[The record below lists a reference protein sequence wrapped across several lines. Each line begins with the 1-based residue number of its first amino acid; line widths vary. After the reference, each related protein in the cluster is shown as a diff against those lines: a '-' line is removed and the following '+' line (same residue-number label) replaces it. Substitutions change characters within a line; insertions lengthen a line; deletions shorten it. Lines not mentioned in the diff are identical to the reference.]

1 MGNKFYSVVLLAVL
15 AAAAGAAR
23 ADSLTDQGKALLEQ
37 NKAAAAY
44 ELLIAEEPIRAGN
57 PEFDLLLGVAAAES
71 GHNTNAIFAL
81 ERVLAVQPNNARAR
95 AEIAR
100 AYLAVGETQT
110 ARREFETVRSQPVPD
125 EVKATIDRVLSAIE
139 RIDEQ
144 GKTVVHGFA
153 ELTYGHD
160 TNVNAGPAGSQVAVP
175 AFGGLVFTLANSS
188 VALRDDYNNYAA
200 GISVRT
206 PLAAGLD
213 LTAGVAANK
222 RVNGSYDVFDTG
234 SADGNVGLVYSRG
247 QDIYSLGYQDG
258 TFYVDNTRYRDSN
271 GFTGQWQHNYDA
283 RTQASVFVQYGW
295 LRYPFQRA
303 RNAERTVAGFNLG
316 HILRDERT
324 LFYGGLYTGEERDTE
339 SGFDFLGHRLWGAR
353 GGVRYQFRSDAAVFA
368 NLTYES
374 DRYRGRDPLF
384 LAGRNDDLTDFSIGV
399 AWNFAD
405 NWRLTPQYSYT
416 HNNSNIP
423 INDYKRE
430 MISVSVR
437 RDF

>member
-1 MGNKFYSVVLLAVL
+1 MRNRSNSIALLAILMAL
-15 AAAAGAAR
+15 ASTAR
-23 ADSLTDQGKALLEQ
+23 ADALTDQGKILLAQE
-37 NKAAAAY
+37 KAGAAY
-44 ELLIAEEPIRAGN
+44 ELLIAEEAARAGN
-57 PEFDLLLGVAAAES
+57 PEFDLLLGIAAVES

-81 ERVLAVQPNNARAR
+81 SRVLAVEPNNARAR

-110 ARREFETVRSQPVPD
+110 ARREFETVRDQPVPD
-125 EVKATIDRVLSAIE
+125 DVKATIDRVLSAIE

-144 GKTVVHGFA
+144 GRTVVHGFA
-153 ELTYGHD
+153 EFTYGHD

-188 VALRDDYNNYAA
+188 VALRDDYTNYAA
-200 GISVRT
+200 GVSLRT

-213 LTAGVAANK
+213 LTASVTANK
-222 RVNGSYDVFDTG
+222 RINGSYDVYDTG
-234 SADGNVGLVYSRG
+234 SADGNVGVVYSQG
-247 QDIYSLGYQDG
+247 KDIYSLGYQDG

-283 RTQASVFVQYGW
+283 RTQGSVFIQYGW

-316 HILRDERT
+316 HLLRDEKT
-324 LFYGGLYTGEERDTE
+324 LVYGGLYTGDERDTE

-353 GGVRYQFRSDAAVFA
+353 GGVRYQFQSNASVFA

-374 DRYRGRDPLF
+374 DRYRGKDPFF
-384 LAGRNDDLTDFSIGV
+384 LADRHDDLTDFSVGV

-405 NWRLTPQYSYT
+405 KWRLTPQYTYT